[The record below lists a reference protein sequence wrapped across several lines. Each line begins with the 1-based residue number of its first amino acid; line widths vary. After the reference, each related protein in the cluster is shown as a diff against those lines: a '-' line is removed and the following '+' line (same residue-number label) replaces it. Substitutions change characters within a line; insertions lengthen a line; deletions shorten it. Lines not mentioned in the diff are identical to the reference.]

1 MKNNK
6 QITKIL
12 ILRSDR
18 MGDMILSLPA
28 ISSLKKS
35 YPKAHLAILIQEY
48 TRDILWNNPHI
59 DEIIIDYGQNMLEL
73 AQQIRDK
80 KFDLAVILYP
90 SWRNGWLCFF
100 AGIPVRVGTGYKP
113 VGILFNKRAYIHRS
127 KVVCHEID
135 YCLRLAEKAGAQT
148 TNREIALPIKDED
161 MQYAQSLLKKH
172 GLLDTFPLIGIHPG
186 SGGSAL
192 NWSKDN
198 YAGLIDGL
206 IEKYNARVIISGGS
220 NEYDMLEQI
229 IAKTHTNPIN
239 LSGQTNLGQLMALF
253 SLYHLFIGP
262 STGPMHLAA
271 GLGKPVIALFP
282 PLLSQSPTKWG
293 PYGQGH
299 TVLLPENVEC
309 GWRRCKRERCG
320 FFNCMDRIAV
330 STVLDAAGGMIG
342 NAGIGR

>member
-1 MKNNK
+1 
-6 QITKIL
+6 
-12 ILRSDR
+12 

-28 ISSLKKS
+28 IASIKES
-35 YPKAHLAILIQEY
+35 YPKAQMAILIQEY

-59 DEIIIDYGQNMLEL
+59 DEIIIDHGQNVLEL
-73 AQQIRDK
+73 AQYIRDK
-80 KFDLAVILYP
+80 GFDLAVILYP

-135 YCLRLAEKAGAQT
+135 YCLRLAEKAGARA

-161 MQYAQSLLKKH
+161 TQYAQSLLKKY
-172 GLLDTFPLIGIHPG
+172 GLSDTFPLIGIHPG

-206 IEKYNARVIISGGS
+206 IEKYDARVVISGGS
-220 NEYDMLEQI
+220 SEYDMIEQI
-229 IAKTHTNPIN
+229 IAARGGASKAPAKPVN
-239 LSGQTNLGQLMALF
+239 LAGQTTLGQLMALF
-253 SLYHLFIGP
+253 SFYHLFVGP

-282 PLLSQSPTKWG
+282 PLLSQSPAKWG

-299 TVLLPENVEC
+299 TVLMPENVEC
-309 GWRRCKRERCG
+309 GWRRCKGRGCR
-320 FFNCMDRIAV
+320 FFNCMDRITV
-330 STVLDAAGGMIG
+330 GRVLDAAGRMMGNTRIG
-342 NAGIGR
+342 I